1 VQALAYKAY
10 GQVTQRT
17 ATGRAL
23 EYAVFE
29 QITRDLQS
37 VLDDGGENPG
47 AWGDAIYR
55 NLQLWTIIATD
66 LLSPENALPNETKA
80 GLITLSEFVRR
91 TSMKVLAGS
100 EGLADIIEVN
110 RTIMAGLDGSA
121 ASAEQEVI

>member
-1 VQALAYKAY
+1 MQALAYKAY

-66 LLSPENALPNETKA
+66 LLSPENALPKETKA

>member
-1 VQALAYKAY
+1 MQALAYKAY

-23 EYAVFE
+23 EHSLFE
-29 QITRDLQS
+29 QVTRDLQS
-37 VLDDGGENPG
+37 VLDDGGENTG

-66 LLSPENALPNETKA
+66 LLSPENMLPNETKA

-91 TSMKVLAGS
+91 TSMKVLAGA

>member
-91 TSMKVLAGS
+91 TSMKILAGS

>member
-1 VQALAYKAY
+1 MQALAYKAY

>member
-1 VQALAYKAY
+1 MQALAYKAY

-23 EYAVFE
+23 ELTIFE
-29 QITRDLQS
+29 QVTSDLQK

-47 AWGDAIYR
+47 AWGEAIYR

-66 LLSPENALPNETKA
+66 LLSPENALPDETKA
-80 GLITLSEFVRR
+80 GLISLSEFVRR
-91 TSMKVLAGS
+91 TSIKVLAGS

-121 ASAEQEVI
+121 ASVKQEVI

>member
-1 VQALAYKAY
+1 MQALAYKAY

-23 EYAVFE
+23 EFAVFE
-29 QITRDLQS
+29 QVTRDLQS
-37 VLDDGGENPG
+37 VLDDGGANPG

-80 GLITLSEFVRR
+80 GLITLSEFIRR
-91 TSMKVLAGS
+91 TSLKVLAGS

-121 ASAEQEVI
+121 SSVEQEVI

>member
-1 VQALAYKAY
+1 MQALAYKAY

-29 QITRDLQS
+29 QITHDLQS

-55 NLQLWTIIATD
+55 NQQLWTIIATD
-66 LLSPENALPNETKA
+66 LLSPENALPNELKA